1 MFRRFSEQPIRLPNL
16 FPRAYR
22 EDDPRIFAFNAERAD
37 VVSETVRRAIE
48 PARKTRASLEQA
60 LAEAA
65 FHEAKR
71 LESQDDEE
79 TAERLSYFRTLLR
92 RIAKMSVHE
101 LETELEVLATRMAW
115 DVAGNF
121 DPRVYD
127 VVKTAIPR
135 VITAVMRPSL
145 LPRAL
150 FTLDG
155 TEVLSAMLTVEGD
168 LDHLRRLEKRAT
180 MLYVPTHSSNLDSVV
195 LGQALVVSG
204 LAPVMY
210 GAGKN
215 LFTNP
220 VLAFFMHNLGAYR
233 VDRRVKTNLYKDV
246 LKTYAREVTRRGYH
260 GLFFPGGTRSRS
272 NLVESRL
279 KLGLAGS
286 ALEAFAERRVDGNTT
301 PIVFVPT
308 TINYALTLEAETLI
322 DDWLVEE
329 GKSRYII
336 DDDEST
342 RLDRYVDFF
351 KKLVGLRAACVIRFG
366 TPLDPFGN
374 PVSPEGHSLGPNG
387 RFVDP
392 GTYVMSRGVPIIDP
406 ARDAAYTREL
416 GDQLA
421 GIYRR
426 ETVIMPTQLVAHV
439 LFRRLVRESPGL
451 DLFARLRLR
460 NEIRMRHDELAEDVG
475 ATRDRLAAL
484 VARGAVH
491 ATEALLNERPNV
503 LVERSIEIW
512 NGYHRRIAARGE
524 GVDVVIDDPTLLL
537 YYQNR
542 LVPYAL
548 ELASPDDAE
557 AARFV
562 ASIGARR

>member
-16 FPRAYR
+16 RPRPYR
-22 EDDPRIFAFNAERAD
+22 PDDPRIFRFNDERAD
-37 VVSETVRRAIE
+37 VVVETVRRAIE
-48 PARKTRASLEQA
+48 PARKSRASLEQA

-65 FHEAKR
+65 FHEARR
-71 LESQDDEE
+71 LETQRDEE
-79 TAERLSYFRTLLR
+79 ASERLGYFRTLLR
-92 RIAKMSVHE
+92 RIARMSVHE
-101 LETELEVLATRMAW
+101 LETELETLATRMAW

-121 DPRVYD
+121 DPRVYAG
-127 VVKTAIPR
+127 VKELTPR
-135 VITAVMRPSL
+135 LITAVMRPSL

-150 FTLDG
+150 LSLDG
-155 TEVLSAMLTVEGD
+155 TEILSNMLTVEGD

-180 MLYVPTHSSNLDSVV
+180 MIYVPTHSSNLDSVV
-195 LGQALVVSG
+195 LGQALVVSD
-204 LAPVMY
+204 LSPVMY

-215 LFTNP
+215 LFSNP
-220 VLAFFMHNLGAYR
+220 VLSFFMHNLGAYR
-233 VDRRVKTNLYKDV
+233 VDRRVKTQLYKDV

-272 NLVESRL
+272 NLVESKL

-286 ALEAFAERRVDGNTT
+286 AIEAFAERRVAGDTT
-301 PIVFVPT
+301 PIAFVPT

-336 DDDEST
+336 EDDEST

-351 KKLVGLRAACVIRFG
+351 KKLFGLRAACVIRFG
-366 TPLDPFGN
+366 KPLDPFGN
-374 PVSPEGHSLGPNG
+374 PMSPDGHSLGPNG
-387 RFVDP
+387 RIVDP
-392 GTYVMSRGVPIIDP
+392 GTYVSSRGVPVLDP
-406 ARDAAYTREL
+406 SRDAAYTREL

-439 LFRRLVRESPGL
+439 LFRQLVRESPGL

-460 NEIRMRHDELAEDVG
+460 NEIRIRHDALAADVG
-475 ATRDRLAAL
+475 TTRDRLAGL
-484 VARGAVH
+484 VARGQVH
-491 ATEALLNERPNV
+491 ASEALLRERPNA
-503 LVERSIEIW
+503 LVEGALEVW
-512 NGYHRRIAARGE
+512 NGYHRRSAARGE
-524 GVDVVIDDPTLLL
+524 GMEVVIDDPTLLL

-542 LVPYAL
+542 LVPYAR

-557 AARFV
+557 AARFI
-562 ASIGARR
+562 ASIGGRR